1 MPRKAR
7 DGGGG
12 GAPDWLVTFADLM
25 SLLVCF
31 FVLIISFSIQD
42 KEKLQVVAGS
52 MREAFGVRA
61 DSRKAGMIEIEGT
74 PVRDYARRV
83 AAVERDTDTDYSDV
97 RHDERRNQGP
107 EANTHDIEK
116 AEIEV
121 PRQFATAAASL
132 RQAWQEMPEIA
143 ELSKNIIMTETEEG
157 LNIQLV
163 DQDGQAMFAEGSKF
177 PEETA
182 RKLIKAMAPVI
193 RDMPNRVSITGHTT
207 ASSSLSTSYY
217 TTWELSADRANAVRG
232 LLSENGIRNDRFHSV
247 TGKSD
252 QEPLFPNDPFLAA
265 NRRVSILL
273 MAEKPPLPPG
283 FKP

>member
-7 DGGGG
+7 GGGGG
-12 GAPDWLVTFADLM
+12 GAPGWLVTFADLM

-97 RHDERRNQGP
+97 RHDEKRNQGP

>member
-7 DGGGG
+7 GGGGG

-97 RHDERRNQGP
+97 RHDEKRNQGP
-107 EANTHDIEK
+107 EANTHNIEK

-283 FKP
+283 FTP

>member
-7 DGGGG
+7 EGGGG

-97 RHDERRNQGP
+97 RHDEKRNQGP

-143 ELSKNIIMTETEEG
+143 ELSKNIIMTETEDG

>member
-1 MPRKAR
+1 
-7 DGGGG
+7 
-12 GAPDWLVTFADLM
+12 
-25 SLLVCF
+25 
-31 FVLIISFSIQD
+31 
-42 KEKLQVVAGS
+42 
-52 MREAFGVRA
+52 
-61 DSRKAGMIEIEGT
+61 
-74 PVRDYARRV
+74 YARRV
-83 AAVERDTDTDYSDV
+83 AAVERDMDTDFSDI
-97 RHDERRNQGP
+97 RHDERRSQGP
-107 EANTHDIEK
+107 EANTHDIEM
-116 AEIEV
+116 AETEV
-121 PRQFATAAASL
+121 ARQFATAAASL
-132 RQAWQEMPEIA
+132 RQAWQDMPEIA
-143 ELSKNIIMTETEEG
+143 ELSKNIVMTETEDG

-252 QEPLFPNDPFLAA
+252 QEPLFPNDPFLAS

-273 MAEKPPLPPG
+273 MAEKPPLPLG

>member
-7 DGGGG
+7 GGGGG

-52 MREAFGVRA
+52 MREAFGVRS

-143 ELSKNIIMTETEEG
+143 ELSKNIIMTETEDG

-273 MAEKPPLPPG
+273 MSEKPPLPAG

>member
-7 DGGGG
+7 GGGGG

-97 RHDERRNQGP
+97 RHDEKRNQGP

>member
-7 DGGGG
+7 GGGGG

>member
-7 DGGGG
+7 GGGGG

-97 RHDERRNQGP
+97 RHDEKRNQGP

-143 ELSKNIIMTETEEG
+143 ELSKNIIMTETEDG

>member
-1 MPRKAR
+1 MARRPRR
-7 DGGGG
+7 DGGG

-61 DSRKAGMIEIEGT
+61 DSRKSGMIEIEGT

-83 AAVERDTDTDYSDV
+83 AAVERDTDTDFSEI
-97 RHDERRNQGP
+97 RHDERRSQGP
-107 EANTHDIEK
+107 EANTHDIEM
-116 AEIEV
+116 AEIEIA
-121 PRQFATAAASL
+121 RQFATAAASL

-182 RKLIKAMAPVI
+182 RKLIRAMAPVV

-232 LLSENGIRNDRFHSV
+232 LLAENGIRNDRFHSV

-252 QEPLFPNDPFLAA
+252 QDPLFPNDPFLAA